1 MVKSALF
8 QKLLKYYFKQIGVQI
23 AAYGPKIGQFRINYK
38 VNYAKPKAL

>member
-1 MVKSALF
+1 MVKSAPS
-8 QKLLKYYFKQIGVQI
+8 QKSLKYYFKQVGVRI